1 MDVAFGIHRA
11 GNGVTFS
18 KSKYVDRLQR
28 RLAHA
33 YKTAKTFTD
42 KESSR
47 QKALFD
53 KRSKDL
59 RLQPGDLCLVKKTSW
74 KARHKIQNR
83 WEDDLYVILSQTNED
98 IPVYTIRNTITA
110 DEKTLH
116 SNLLLPL
123 GYSLHVQIPDEEE
136 EQIFI
141 EPIPPLV
148 EEIEAQSSDEA
159 ETSIKEAQSSMGLD
173 QPDSHQTSQK
183 EVDVP
188 GTSTTSGVTSGVST
202 KSGGTDSGAS
212 PEVSTNVDT
221 ASKDSTVSKVE
232 ATSGSPRAL
241 DSLNES
247 QNLPEISSEEGK
259 ESSVSTTT
267 STKVEPIS
275 NGDLFTEVTEPLT
288 SLTDDSLNKTRPSS
302 SELTESSENTGSQD
316 LKQV

>member
-1 MDVAFGIHRA
+1 MQPGTQVLGYSPFFLMFGRHPRLPVDVAFGIHRA
-11 GNGVTFS
+11 GNGVIFS

-28 RLAHA
+28 CLAHA

-98 IPVYTIRNTITA
+98 IPVYTIRNTATA

-116 SNLLLPL
+116 RNLLLPL

-141 EPIPPLV
+141 EPILPLV
-148 EEIEAQSSDEA
+148 EEIEAQSSNEA

-173 QPDSHQTSQK
+173 QPDSNQTSQK

-202 KSGGTDSGAS
+202 KSGGTGL
-212 PEVSTNVDT
+212 
-221 ASKDSTVSKVE
+221 
-232 ATSGSPRAL
+232 RC
-241 DSLNES
+241 
-247 QNLPEISSEEGK
+247 LP
-259 ESSVSTTT
+259 
-267 STKVEPIS
+267 
-275 NGDLFTEVTEPLT
+275 
-288 SLTDDSLNKTRPSS
+288 
-302 SELTESSENTGSQD
+302 
-316 LKQV
+316 